1 MRLDVRDKVALVTGG
16 GDGIGRATV
25 LELAR
30 RGARVAV
37 LDRDEVA
44 AKAVVAEL
52 GDRALAVTVDVTDR
66 DGMAL
71 AVGQVVERF
80 GRLDVVVANAGIT
93 PPPATLRVAD
103 PADFDRVMA
112 VNVTGILNTVQPAL
126 DALVGCR
133 GHVVVVASCA
143 AFSPPAGGAAYMV
156 SKAAVEVL
164 ARAFRLELAPHGVT
178 VTTAYFGFVETQLA
192 RATLDETPIG
202 RQLDSL
208 MPPLLRTRISAAQAA
223 RVIADGI
230 AGRKASTTAPVAW
243 IPLGVLRGVLTPAL
257 DAVLTRT
264 PLLHRIL
271 RELEASALTR

>member
-1 MRLDVRDKVALVTGG
+1 MKLDVGDKVALVTGG
-16 GDGIGRATV
+16 GDGIGRATA

-52 GDRALAVTVDVTDR
+52 GEARALAVTVDVTDR
-66 DGMAL
+66 HGMAL
-71 AVGQVVERF
+71 AVGQVVEHF
-80 GRLDVVVANAGIT
+80 GGLDVVVANAGIT
-93 PPPATLRVAD
+93 PPPATLWVID
-103 PADFDRVMA
+103 PVDFDRVMA
-112 VNVTGILNTVQPAL
+112 VNVTGVLNTVQPAL
-126 DALVGCR
+126 DTLIAQR

-143 AFSPPAGGAAYMV
+143 AFSPPVGGAAYMV

-202 RQLDSL
+202 RQLDAL
-208 MPPLLRTRISAAQAA
+208 MPPLLRTRISAEDAG
-223 RVIADGI
+223 RVIADAV
-230 AGRKASTTAPVAW
+230 AGRKRSTTAPVAW

-257 DAVLTRT
+257 DAVLTRA
-264 PLLHRIL
+264 PLVHRVI
-271 RELEASALTR
+271 RELEGAR